1 MKENKLK
8 WYVADKEYVNYL
20 RTFDNKVENIDYNN
34 KLKPYIGILI
44 EIDKFNYYVPISSSK
59 EKHYKMSDS
68 IDFIKIIQD
77 EKIIGVLNLNNMI
90 PINDENVKQLK
101 YKEIDEYRN
110 FKDEKEKRLYISF
123 LNFELSLINKKMEKI
138 KHNAQELY
146 DEKIN
151 NPNSRISKRCCNFTL
166 LEEKCRKYKRN

>member
-1 MKENKLK
+1 
-8 WYVADKEYVNYL
+8 
-20 RTFDNKVENIDYNN
+20 
-34 KLKPYIGILI
+34 
-44 EIDKFNYYVPISSSK
+44 
-59 EKHYKMSDS
+59 MSDS
-68 IDFIKIIQD
+68 IDFIKIMQD

-138 KHNAQELY
+138 KHNARELY

-151 NPNSRISKRCCNFTL
+151 NPKSRISKRCCNFTL
-166 LEEKCRKYKRN
+166 LEEKCKRYKKN